1 MTISSGQ
8 FRLKEICG
16 LRGRVIINQPTQI
29 ERWLRRAEFPPTGF
43 LQSTAFLCLSGISRK
58 SCYLLAANKLRIYV
72 ALAFGLSLGF
82 ATLGCASREV
92 TDWAPL
98 AVGHRWAYREI
109 NRVDPARPQMDTIY
123 LEVLK
128 ADPNFENGYSVRRSA
143 GAGRTRTEME
153 IWFKKFDPQGYS
165 FWLSDPNLSYVLCVL
180 MVPPER
186 GGWRLEGREDGAY
199 CLYKGLR
206 SVFSAHSDHFQVV
219 VRFLDIHQ
227 DLWPAEQQLTE
238 A

>member
-1 MTISSGQ
+1 M
-8 FRLKEICG
+8 
-16 LRGRVIINQPTQI
+16 
-29 ERWLRRAEFPPTGF
+29 
-43 LQSTAFLCLSGISRK
+43 
-58 SCYLLAANKLRIYV
+58 

-206 SVFSAHSDHFQVV
+206 SVTVPAGLFHRCMLITVEYPLRGSALLQRERYWFARNVGMVQYAKYLNGRAIYKLELL
-219 VRFLDIHQ
+219 RFEPGTV
-227 DLWPAEQQLTE
+227 PAAPRREGK
-238 A
+238 